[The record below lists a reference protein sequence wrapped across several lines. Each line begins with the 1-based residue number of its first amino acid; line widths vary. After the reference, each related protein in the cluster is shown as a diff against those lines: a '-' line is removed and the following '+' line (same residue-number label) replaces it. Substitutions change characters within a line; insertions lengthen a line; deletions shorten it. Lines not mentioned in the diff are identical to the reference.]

1 MTRTRL
7 AVGGLASILMEKL
20 GMKCPICTKE
30 SADGAAFCQ
39 HCGAKLPGGA
49 GTASTSP
56 KPQQAM
62 SEQAAPVRTGKYT
75 DVAEETLWEGTY
87 SPKAM
92 LGAFV
97 LCGVLS
103 VGLVVGGVIFLSTM
117 PLLGAV
123 LLGAIAIVWLAAL
136 AKLAVNRL
144 GRSYKL
150 TNQMFYHREGVLTRT
165 TDRIEL
171 IEIHDVA
178 WTQGLVERAVGV
190 GTITITSADR
200 THGKLELAGI
210 ENAEDVAGQI
220 DKARRAEQVRRGR
233 RIDFSNVDHQT

>member
-1 MTRTRL
+1 
-7 AVGGLASILMEKL
+7 
-20 GMKCPICTKE
+20 MKCPICTKDTAAG
-30 SADGAAFCQ
+30 SAFCQ
-39 HCGAKLPGGA
+39 HCGAKLPDGVE
-49 GTASTSP
+49 TATSSPST
-56 KPQQAM
+56 KPQPVM
-62 SEQAAPVRTGKYT
+62 SEPVASGRSGRVT
-75 DVAEETLWEGTY
+75 DVPEETIWEGTY

-97 LCGVLS
+97 LCGILS
-103 VGLVVGGVIFLSTM
+103 VLLVVGGVIFLSTV

-123 LLGAIAIVWLAAL
+123 LLGAIAVVWLAAL

-200 THGKLELAGI
+200 THGKLELKGI
-210 ENAEDVAGQI
+210 ENAEDVAGKI

-233 RIDFSNVDHQT
+233 RIDFSSIDHQT

>member
-1 MTRTRL
+1 MN
-7 AVGGLASILMEKL
+7 
-20 GMKCPICTKE
+20 CPICTK
-30 SADGAAFCQ
+30 DTAAGSTFCQ
-39 HCGAKLPGGA
+39 HCGAKLPDGFESA
-49 GTASTSP
+49 TTSRST
-56 KPQQAM
+56 KPQPAM
-62 SEQAAPVRTGKYT
+62 SEPVVTGRSGRVT
-75 DVAEETLWEGTY
+75 DVPEETLWEGTY

-97 LCGVLS
+97 LCGILS
-103 VGLVVGGVIFLSTM
+103 VLLVVGGVIFLSTV

-123 LLGAIAIVWLAAL
+123 LLGAIAVVWLAAL

-200 THGKLELAGI
+200 THGKLELKGI
-210 ENAEDVAGQI
+210 ENAEDVAGKI

-233 RIDFSNVDHQT
+233 RIDFSSIDHQT